1 MTDEALL
8 EALLAL
14 AREAGLAVRRAGA
27 ASGGEGFAPAASAV
41 CRVRGAL
48 TVVLLDSEPAA
59 ERVAVLADGLRRH
72 VSPDWLDGR
81 YLPPALRACLDAER

>member
-14 AREAGLAVRRAGA
+14 ARETGLVVRRAGA
-27 ASGGEGFAPAASAV
+27 SAGGEGFAPSASAV

-48 TVVLLDSEPAA
+48 TVVLLESEPVA
-59 ERVAVLADGLRRH
+59 ERIAVLADGLRRH
-72 VSPDWLDGR
+72 LPSDWLDAHF
-81 YLPPALRACLDAER
+81 LPPAVRACLDA